1 MLYLRTAIWVLITL
15 TLNSIAP
22 PCFAGNA
29 KLWNCANTCCHL
41 ILLVISLV
49 VRCPNDY
56 KPSSCFFILFVL
68 TSFPTK
74 WELPPPKM
82 YIYFLL
88 MIFSYLWSFALIF
101 LILLLFLFL
110 LVHMCQLSPCSYFL
124 KLIIVLNSRIQNVHS
139 IYFIIYILLLIWSL

>member
-101 LILLLFLFL
+101 LILLLFKKSKII
-110 LVHMCQLSPCSYFL
+110 LVQVTEIPIHP
-124 KLIIVLNSRIQNVHS
+124 KWKRREG
-139 IYFIIYILLLIWSL
+139 IYQFG